1 ALLLVY
7 PFIIIMHLQNGDFV
21 QLLAFHVELLG
32 LLAVIYHFHPSTRR
46 LGEPYRVHPI
56 WFLPMAVLMPT
67 AYLILTPLG
76 LFTLHSSSWETRGH
90 GAVAGGGGGG
100 GGAGGAA

>member
-1 ALLLVY
+1 
-7 PFIIIMHLQNGDFV
+7 MSWMWNDTSDRKS
-21 QLLAFHVELLG
+21 
-32 LLAVIYHFHPSTRR
+32 PSTRK
-46 LGEPYRVHPI
+46 LDPQYRVHPV

-90 GAVAGGGGGG
+90 SAVVAAQGAPK
-100 GGAGGAA
+100 